1 MPVDQSSVPVAA
13 PVRTLER
20 RRSFLPAVRLPRG
33 PVALAAGGMA
43 SVVAVLAL
51 RGVRQRRTF
60 RIGRR
65 KKQPAR
71 NVVGTR
77 SFLVDVHILG
87 R

>member
-1 MPVDQSSVPVAA
+1 
-13 PVRTLER
+13 
-20 RRSFLPAVRLPRG
+20 
-33 PVALAAGGMA
+33 MA

-51 RGVRQRRTF
+51 RGLRQRRTF